1 MSIRISSFT
10 IARSVL
16 LCALT
21 FVFSSV
27 SHAQPRG
34 GTEKIRITY
43 AANNLGF
50 LQMFLAK
57 DRGFYAAQ
65 GLETELIRV
74 SPVAAV
80 SALIGGDADYTEL
93 LTSSVRAAAKG
104 APIRV
109 VSMAVGAPFFS
120 LIGRAPFKA
129 VKDLKGA
136 TVGVNA
142 IGGSNYI
149 STRMLL
155 LHYGIDP
162 ERDIKMLPLGD
173 HKTLYEALKLGRV
186 DAVTVNPPFSVLLIR
201 EGFPLLAHSAKIVSF
216 PIGGVATTLKKI
228 NQNRDQVKRVVKA
241 EMEALRYLRQQPQGT
256 IDLISKRFAIEPAV
270 AADSYRLVIGA
281 FSDGKISLQGVEKL
295 LDSDKAD
302 GAIPKS
308 VTVNQV
314 VDVSLVEEML
324 RDMPAMR

>member
-1 MSIRISSFT
+1 MLIRIWSFT
-10 IARSVL
+10 VARSVL

-21 FVFSSV
+21 FVLPFI

-34 GTEKIRITY
+34 GGEKIRITY

-93 LTSSVRAAAKG
+93 LTSNVRAAAKG

-120 LIGRAPFKA
+120 LVGRSPFKT

-136 TVGVNA
+136 TIGVNA

-155 LHYGIDP
+155 LHYGVDP

-186 DAVTVNPPFSVLLIR
+186 DAVTVNPPFSVLLMR

-241 EMEALRYLRQQPQGT
+241 EMEALKYLRQQPQGT

-270 AADSYRLVIGA
+270 ATESYQIAVDA
-281 FSDGKISLQGVEKL
+281 FNDGRILFPAMERL
-295 LDSDKAD
+295 LDADKRD
-302 GAIPKS
+302 GNIAKS
-308 VTVNQV
+308 VTVDQV
-314 VDVSLVEEML
+314 ADPSLAEEIFKEL
-324 RDMPAMR
+324 YSSR

>member
-50 LQMFLAK
+50 LQMFVAK
-57 DRGFYAAQ
+57 DRGFYAAS
-65 GLETELIRV
+65 GLEVELIRT
-74 SPVAAV
+74 STAAGIG
-80 SALIGGDADYTEL
+80 ALLSGDADYTKFL
-93 LTSSVRAAAKG
+93 GSALRAAAKG
-104 APIRV
+104 APIRA
-109 VSMAVGAPFFS
+109 VSIGLTGPFFS
-120 LIGRAPFKA
+120 LAARPQFKT
-129 VKDLKGA
+129 VKDLKGG
-136 TVGVNA
+136 TVGVTA
-142 IGGSNYI
+142 IAGSNYV
-149 STRMLL
+149 STKILL
-155 LHYGIDP
+155 QHYGLDP
-162 ERDIKMLPLGD
+162 DRDVKPLSLGD
-173 HKTLYEALKLGRV
+173 HNYMFEALKLGRV
-186 DAVTVNPPFSVLLIR
+186 DAVTINPPYSVLLKR
-201 EGFPLLAHSAKIVSF
+201 EGFLLLADAAKVVSF
-216 PIGGVATTLKKI
+216 PFGGLATTLKKI
-228 NQNRDQVKRVVKA
+228 HDNRAQVKKVLKA
-241 EMEALRYLRQQPQGT
+241 ELEALRYIHKQAQGT
-256 IDLISKRFAIEPAV
+256 TDLISRRFAMEHSV
-270 AADSYRLVIGA
+270 AAESYRLVIGA

-302 GAIPKS
+302 GAILKS

-314 VDVSLVEEML
+314 VDVSLVEEVL